1 MIYKIDIQVLNFL
14 SRSTEE
20 TGRFEPKST
29 TQRQAN
35 TMIFRFYFVKQINGD
50 GAENV
55 VGDRKDR
62 ETATGDRRM
71 RIQRDEMRNV
81 VGDRQDREAGTEDR
95 RTRIQKDE
103 AGNVVG
109 DRQDRETG
117 TEDRRTRI
125 QKDEAGN
132 VVGNRQDR
140 ETGNRR
146 QANCWRDLHEPN
158 SEDNLAPGEQ
168 CISAASLQTE
178 AQSSQKHN
186 KPLQEQFCSCSHYM
200 NKLLQ
205 RH

>member
-55 VGDRKDR
+55 VGDRQDR
-62 ETATGDRRM
+62 ETGS
-71 RIQRDEMRNV
+71 
-81 VGDRQDREAGTEDR
+81 EDR

-103 AGNVVG
+103 AGNVV
-109 DRQDRETG
+109 
-117 TEDRRTRI
+117 ED
-125 QKDEAGN
+125 
-132 VVGNRQDR
+132 RQDR

-146 QANCWRDLHEPN
+146 
-158 SEDNLAPGEQ
+158 
-168 CISAASLQTE
+168 
-178 AQSSQKHN
+178 
-186 KPLQEQFCSCSHYM
+186 
-200 NKLLQ
+200 
-205 RH
+205 